1 VNLRDLA
8 ALDHIAILTDG
19 DGGFG
24 WPIIV
29 TNPDG
34 LIASTTGFTSDVGEV
49 VDPQS
54 GLEVMGRRVTVQ
66 VLPAPLVAAGL
77 GVPAVVAETNRKPW
91 TMRFADASGR
101 GRTYK
106 VVTVAPDGVLGSL
119 RCGLEAYTPPP
130 G

>member
-29 TNPDG
+29 TSPNG
-34 LIASTTGFTSDVGEV
+34 QIASTTGFTSDVGEV
-49 VDPQS
+49 VDPQT
-54 GLEVMGRRVTVQ
+54 GLEVLGRRVTVQ

-77 GVPAVVAETNRKPW
+77 GVPTAISDSKSKPW
-91 TMRFADASGR
+91 LMRFADASGR

-106 VVTVAPDGVLGSL
+106 VMTVAPDGVLGSI
-119 RCGLEAYTPPP
+119 RCGLEAYTP

>member
-1 VNLRDLA
+1 VNLRELA

-19 DGGFG
+19 AEGFG

-34 LIASTTGFTSDVGEV
+34 VVASTTGFTSDVGEII
-49 VDPQS
+49 DPQS

-66 VLPAPLVAAGL
+66 VLPGPLVTAGL
-77 GVPAVVAETNRKPW
+77 GVPAIVADSKSKPW
-91 TMRFADASGR
+91 LMRFADAHGR

-106 VVTVAPDGVLGSL
+106 VITVAPDGVLGSL
-119 RCGLEAYTPPP
+119 RCGLEAYAP